1 MHTRMMTLIY
11 LVLVFPF
18 AGAAGDIRAQVRGR
32 GTSSNNPPAVK
43 RDLRVEGAL
52 AELGVEYTL
61 TTKGSFGVSVNY
73 SETHRSQMC
82 YIDSTVEQYLNLEV
96 REVWSR
102 AMRSRSPLSSATMNR
117 LLRMKNKFGGWRI
130 VDAEEGGVVLYYSA
144 QVGAD
149 ADAQTLKS
157 VINMV
162 AAAADLIEAELTG
175 KDEL

>member
-1 MHTRMMTLIY
+1 MHTRMMTPIH
-11 LVLVFPF
+11 LVLVLAFT
-18 AGAAGDIRAQVRGR
+18 GAAGGAQAQVRGR
-32 GTSSNNPPAVK
+32 GTSNNNPLTIK

-52 AELGVEYTL
+52 TELGVEYTL

-73 SETHRSQMC
+73 SDTRRSQMC
-82 YIDSTVEQYLNLEV
+82 YIDSTVEQYLNLDV

-102 AMRSRSPLSSATMNR
+102 AMRSRSPLSLVTMNR

-162 AAAADLIEAELTG
+162 AAAADLMEAELSG